1 MKKIKYIAEL
11 CQNHNGKEK
20 NLDEMLDR
28 CVESGADYVKLQ
40 YIFSKNLVFRPIFEY
55 GLKKGKKI
63 LSIKRPFKQ
72 EYSRL
77 KKIELQNKDYEKFV
91 TKCEKF
97 GVKPMIT
104 CFSRDSINDLF
115 NMGYKNIKIAS
126 YDCSS
131 FEMVR
136 ELSKKFNN
144 IIMSTGA
151 TYLDEIDKSCKILRK
166 SKKNFS
172 LLHCV
177 TIYPTPIEKINL
189 KKISFLKNKF
199 KVPVGFSDHSE
210 SFNKNK
216 NLASK
221 LSIYFGAQL
230 IERHITILPK
240 DITKDGKVS
249 IYPEDISEIKEF
261 SKLKKEEQKVYLSDK
276 YNLNINKLNKIKL
289 DLNLSHEEILN
300 RDYYKGRFGSILD
313 NKRTVYNWDEVSLS

>member
-40 YIFSKNLVFRPIFEY
+40 YIFSKNLVFRPIFES
-55 GLKKGKKI
+55 GLNKGKKI

-104 CFSRDSINDLF
+104 CFSRDSINDLY

>member
-40 YIFSKNLVFRPIFEY
+40 YIFSKNLVFRPIFES
-55 GLKKGKKI
+55 GLNKGKKI

-104 CFSRDSINDLF
+104 CFSRDSINVLY

-131 FEMVR
+131 FEMIR
-136 ELSKKFNN
+136 ELSKKFDN

-210 SFNKNK
+210 SFNKKK

-249 IYPEDISEIKEF
+249 ISPEDILEIKEF

>member
-104 CFSRDSINDLF
+104 CFSRDSINDLY

-126 YDCSS
+126 YDCAS

-136 ELSKKFNN
+136 ELSKKFDN

-151 TYLDEIDKSCKILRK
+151 TYLDEIDKSYKILRK

-210 SFNKNK
+210 SFNKKK

-249 IYPEDISEIKEF
+249 ILPEDILEIKEF
-261 SKLKKEEQKVYLSDK
+261 SKLKKEEQKIYLREK
-276 YNLNINKLNKIKL
+276 YNLNLSKLNMNKL
-289 DLNLSHEEILN
+289 DLNLSYEEILN
-300 RDYYKGRFGSILD
+300 RDYYKGRFGSILG